1 MSKLLDLL
9 TDLALDLNKQSAFL
23 NNPSSLMDE
32 VGLSE
37 TEQTAIMSGEN
48 AKIATLFAEERV
60 PLALTVIDPG
70 PDPLPDPDPFPPSP
84 PQDPNPDSKPKPE
97 SE

>member
-1 MSKLLDLL
+1 MSNLLDLL
-9 TDLALDLNKQSAFL
+9 TDLGLDPEKQSVFL

-37 TEQTAIMSGEN
+37 AEQTAMMSGET
-48 AKIATLFAEERV
+48 AKIAALFAEERV
-60 PLALTVIDPG
+60 PLAITAIDPG

-84 PQDPNPDSKPKPE
+84 PSDPQPDCE
-97 SE
+97 

>member
-1 MSKLLDLL
+1 MSNLLDLL
-9 TDLALDLNKQSAFL
+9 TDLGLDPKKQSVFL

-37 TEQTAIMSGEN
+37 AEQTAMMSGET
-48 AKIATLFAEERV
+48 AKIAALFAEERV
-60 PLALTVIDPG
+60 PLAITAIDPG

-84 PQDPNPDSKPKPE
+84 PSDPQPDCE
-97 SE
+97 